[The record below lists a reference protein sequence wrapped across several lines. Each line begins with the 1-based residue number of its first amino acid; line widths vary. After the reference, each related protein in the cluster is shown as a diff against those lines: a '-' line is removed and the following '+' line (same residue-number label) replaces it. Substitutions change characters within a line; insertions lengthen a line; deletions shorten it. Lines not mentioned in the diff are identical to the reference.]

1 MTSLQGTSLL
11 LRSQEFQKTG
21 YGTLAKGFLSWI
33 SFMSNILLPNQL
45 IQVIDFA
52 VKIHSQS
59 WYFIIRINKHP
70 VSISEI
76 C

>member
-1 MTSLQGTSLL
+1 MTSLQGTSLQYC
-11 LRSQEFQKTG
+11 QEFQKPCCGSLVQT
-21 YGTLAKGFLSWI
+21 FLSWI

-45 IQVIDFA
+45 SQMIDSA
-52 VKIHSQS
+52 VKTHSQS
-59 WYFIIRINKHP
+59 WYFIMQINKHP